1 MLVTVNNR
9 LKFEIKIV
17 HDLSCHPTL
26 IVLFMNM
33 HMLTVVG
40 VEFMVAISAPFYCQL
55 CYSFSSNINEAQWH
69 LLSADH
75 NEKYKVCLLLI

>member
-1 MLVTVNNR
+1 MIIIIISSIGSSICKN
-9 LKFEIKIV
+9 
-17 HDLSCHPTL
+17 
-26 IVLFMNM
+26 LFMNM
-33 HMLTVVG
+33 HMVIVVG

-69 LLSADH
+69 LLSAGH